1 MTNRNECRTIGHMAV
16 KTKYRHIKPD
26 FKLRETPLF
35 KRLASLEPVSARN
48 TLPLTWAKAKDF
60 SVWDD
65 RGNKWIDMTSGIF
78 VANAG
83 HANPKIKAAIKRQL
97 DSDLLFAYNYPTD
110 IKKRFIEK
118 LLALSPKHF
127 NAMTL
132 LNSGSEAMDTAYKLI
147 KLYGNK
153 TGKKYIVSF
162 TGNYHGRGLSNDLIS
177 RGKSNAAWSG
187 VTDPG
192 VVFLDFPYDKHA
204 KFDPGKLPRGKEIAG
219 FVIETFQG
227 WGCWMY
233 PKQFLRDL
241 YTFAKKN
248 KALVCFDEMQSGFYR
263 MGPLYGYMTYSDFKP
278 DILGLGKGIS
288 SSLPLSAVLSRKE
301 LFDIDENA
309 DLHGTHSG
317 NALCVAAGLANLEF
331 LSSRTEIE
339 RRKKTFAIFK
349 RELRAL
355 EQSPLIRQVNVS
367 GLIAGIIFEKKEDSM
382 AIVRDCVSRGVLL
395 MLIPRNSIK
404 LAPPM
409 TITAQAIREALR
421 VLREAIKRREMNV

>member
-35 KRLASLEPVSARN
+35 KRLDSLEPASTKN

-65 RGNKWIDMTSGIF
+65 KGNKWIDMTSGIF

-83 HANPKIKAAIKRQL
+83 HANPKIKQAIKRQL
-97 DSDLLFAYNYPTD
+97 DSDLLFAYNYPTE
-110 IKKRFIEK
+110 IKKKFIEK

-127 NAMTL
+127 NATTL

-147 KLYGNK
+147 KLYGRK

-162 TGNYHGRGLSNDLIS
+162 TGNYHGRGLSNDFIS
-177 RGKSNAAWSG
+177 GGPENASWSRAN
-187 VTDPG
+187 DHG
-192 VVFLDFPYDKHA
+192 VVFLDFPYDKKT
-204 KFDPGKLPRGKEIAG
+204 KFDAKKLPRGKNIAG

-233 PKQFLRDL
+233 PKQFIRDL
-241 YTFAKKN
+241 CAFAKKN
-248 KALVCFDEMQSGFYR
+248 KVLICFDEMQAGFYR
-263 MGPLYGYMTYSDFKP
+263 MGPLYGYMTYGDFKP

-301 LFDIDENA
+301 LFDIDTNA

-317 NALCVAAGLANLEF
+317 NAVCVAAGLANLEF
-331 LSSRTEIE
+331 LSSREEIS
-339 RRKKTFAIFK
+339 RRKKTSAIFEK
-349 RELRAL
+349 ELRAL
-355 EQSPLIRQVNVS
+355 GKSSLIRQVNVS
-367 GLIAGIIFEKKEDSM
+367 GLIAGIIFENKEDSM
-382 AIVRDCVSRGVLL
+382 AIVRECVKRGVLI

-409 TITAQAIREALR
+409 TITPPALREALE
-421 VLREAIKRREMNV
+421 VLREAIARREKRT

>member
-1 MTNRNECRTIGHMAV
+1 
-16 KTKYRHIKPD
+16 
-26 FKLRETPLF
+26 
-35 KRLASLEPVSARN
+35 
-48 TLPLTWAKAKDF
+48 
-60 SVWDD
+60 
-65 RGNKWIDMTSGIF
+65 
-78 VANAG
+78 
-83 HANPKIKAAIKRQL
+83 
-97 DSDLLFAYNYPTD
+97 
-110 IKKRFIEK
+110 
-118 LLALSPKHF
+118 
-127 NAMTL
+127 
-132 LNSGSEAMDTAYKLI
+132 
-147 KLYGNK
+147 
-153 TGKKYIVSF
+153 
-162 TGNYHGRGLSNDLIS
+162 
-177 RGKSNAAWSG
+177 
-187 VTDPG
+187 
-192 VVFLDFPYDKHA
+192 
-204 KFDPGKLPRGKEIAG
+204 
-219 FVIETFQG
+219 
-227 WGCWMY
+227 
-233 PKQFLRDL
+233 
-241 YTFAKKN
+241 
-248 KALVCFDEMQSGFYR
+248 
-263 MGPLYGYMTYSDFKP
+263 MTYSDVTP

-409 TITAQAIREALR
+409 TITPQALKEALG
-421 VLREAIKRREMNV
+421 VLREAIARREKKD

>member
-1 MTNRNECRTIGHMAV
+1 MAI
-16 KTKYRHIKPD
+16 KTKYRNIRAD

-35 KRLASLEPVSARN
+35 KKLVSLEPASTKN
-48 TLPLTWAKAKDF
+48 TLPITWAKAKDF

-65 RGNKWIDMTSGIF
+65 KGNKWIDMTSGIF

-83 HANPKIKAAIKRQL
+83 HANPKIKAAIKKQL
-97 DSDLLFAYNYPTD
+97 DSDLLFAYNYPTE
-110 IKKRFIEK
+110 IKKKFIEK
-118 LLALSPKHF
+118 LLAISPKHF
-127 NAMTL
+127 NATTL

-153 TGKKYIVSF
+153 TGKKYVVSF
-162 TGNYHGRGLSNDLIS
+162 TGNYHGRGLSNELIS
-177 RGKSNAAWSG
+177 GGPKSAAWAG
-187 VTDPG
+187 VTDSDI
-192 VVFLDFPYDKHA
+192 VFLDFPYDMKA
-204 KFDPGKLPRGKEIAG
+204 EFDYKKLPQGTDIAG

-233 PKQFLRDL
+233 PKKFLRDL

-263 MGPLYGYMTYSDFKP
+263 MGPLYGYMTYGDFKP

-301 LFDIDENA
+301 LFDIDKNA

-331 LSSRTEIE
+331 LSSHEEIA
-339 RRKKTFAIFK
+339 RRKKTSAIFEK
-349 RELRAL
+349 ELLAL
-355 EQSPLIRQVNVS
+355 EKSPLVRQVNVS
-367 GLIAGIIFEKKEDSM
+367 GLIAGIIFEDKEDSM
-382 AIVRDCVSRGVLL
+382 AIVRECVNRGVLA

-409 TITAQAIREALR
+409 TITPQALTEAMG
-421 VLREAIKRREMNV
+421 VLREAIAKREANA